1 MSSSKDFAFKSPHD
15 QTTFEISRRIWTNV
29 AAATPGSN
37 NDHIDDEDDT
47 VRNPNFNNHLFTTPN
62 PNPFFDPTTTPIKSR
77 KRQRPPQPQS
87 HPQQVQVQQ
96 LQHVKVEERN
106 LGVDGPTMSNNVTP
120 NLNLNANANANANA
134 NPSVAGVIEDTV
146 RSCLSPLF
154 KELLNGAAVGG
165 GFGGG
170 GSRGGFGY
178 ITAALNPLPFS
189 YGVGLGVGSTGET
202 GDERWRK
209 QQIMELEVYSKRL
222 ELVQEHIKATIE
234 ELRSS
239 GGG

>member
-1 MSSSKDFAFKSPHD
+1 MSSGKDFAFKSPHD

-29 AAATPGSN
+29 AAAPLGSN
-37 NDHIDDEDDT
+37 NDHIDDEDDA

-62 PNPFFDPTTTPIKSR
+62 PNPFFDPATTPTKSR

-87 HPQQVQVQQ
+87 HPQQVQVQ
-96 LQHVKVEERN
+96 LQHVKVEDRN
-106 LGVDGPTMSNNVTP
+106 LGVDGPTMSNNANP
-120 NLNLNANANANANA
+120 NLNLNVNANSNANAS
-134 NPSVAGVIEDTV
+134 PGVAGVIEDTV

-154 KELLNGAAVGG
+154 KELLSGAAVGG

-222 ELVQEHIKATIE
+222 ELVQDHIKATIE

-239 GGG
+239 GG